1 MEALKNLLL
10 RYRYAAVIL
19 LLGLGLMLLPSGKTK
34 SPEPMEAT
42 RQQAL
47 SRELEQIL
55 SSVEGAGRV
64 RVLLTEQTGP
74 EIHYQT
80 DRRSDSSDSGESLQQ
95 DTVLVDGED
104 RKKTGLVRRRD
115 PPRYLGAVVASQGAD
130 SPRVRLTLIRA
141 VQCATGLRTDQIQ
154 VVRMK

>member
-19 LLGLGLMLLPSGKTK
+19 LLGLGLMLLPSGKKET
-34 SPEPMEAT
+34 PRPVDAAEQ
-42 RQQAL
+42 RNL

-55 SSVEGAGRV
+55 SAVDGAGRV

-74 EIHYQT
+74 EIRYQT
-80 DRRSDSSDSGESLQQ
+80 DRRTDASDSGETRQE
-95 DTVLVDGED
+95 DTVLIDGED

-115 PPRYLGAVVASQGAD
+115 PPRYLGAVVAVQGAD
-130 SPRVRLTLIRA
+130 SPQIRLALIKA